1 MSLTP
6 PIHTG
11 RAICQ
16 MRGGHGI
23 MILDLVFQTK
33 MAQIHFKFA
42 AFLALVL
49 LSSSVLMVESGI
61 GVNWGT
67 LSLHKLSPPTVV
79 DLLKQNKIEKVK
91 LFDADPDCLN
101 ALRGSGIQVMIG
113 IPNEMLS
120 VFSSSTDAC
129 DLWVS
134 RNVSAYLGKGGVDIR
149 YVACSA

>member
-1 MSLTP
+1 
-6 PIHTG
+6 
-11 RAICQ
+11 
-16 MRGGHGI
+16 
-23 MILDLVFQTK
+23 
-33 MAQIHFKFA
+33 MAKTHFKFA

-61 GVNWGT
+61 GVNWGI
-67 LSLHKLSPPTVV
+67 LSLHKLAPSTVV

-91 LFDADPDCLN
+91 LFDADPDSLN

-120 VFSSSTDAC
+120 VLSSSTDAC

-134 RNVSAYLGKGGVDIR
+134 RNVSAYQGKGGVDIR
-149 YVACSA
+149 YVAC